1 MYLRDTTGYMIAN
14 TGRRLTSSLT
24 QLFQPYN
31 LTSEQWSLLIAL
43 RLHDGVS
50 QKELAE
56 LTDKDPANVTR
67 ILDQL
72 QRKGLVRREA
82 NPDDR
87 RAVCMRITPEGS
99 EVAATLVPIEERF
112 IEEIV
117 AGIPQADLETFKSV
131 IRAINLNLERRQ
143 EAD

>member
-31 LTSEQWSLLIAL
+31 LTSEQWSLLTAL

-87 RAVCMRITPEGS
+87 RAVRMRITSEGS
-99 EVAATLVPIEERF
+99 KVAATLVPIEERF